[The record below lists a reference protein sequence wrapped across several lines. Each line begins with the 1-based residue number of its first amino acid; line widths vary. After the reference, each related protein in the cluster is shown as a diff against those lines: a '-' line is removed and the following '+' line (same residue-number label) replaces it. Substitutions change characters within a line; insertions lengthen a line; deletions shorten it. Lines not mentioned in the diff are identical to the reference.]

1 MTSYIGWIIGA
12 IILFVMLS
20 TRNLFKDMIAIISKT
35 IQETIKLG
43 ITVISFFFRIV
54 SVAELYIVL
63 LIDIFAGNLKQSAV
77 TRLLS
82 VAVVMLSVASFY
94 TTYSG
99 MGYLIE
105 GEVSPLIRLCVTFGI
120 QAIMLGASLKIGKCS
135 IVRVSGAADVAAPPL
150 LPDGIG
156 LGKWGIGLR
165 VAAVVLAGTV
175 YGLVYFLDL
184 GGKWENFLYM
194 LGCFLL
200 IGCLCSL
207 LPYIF
212 TESHRG
218 ALSTTLLIVYFATL
232 SVSSFFSYHTLLNTL
247 YREEER
253 KIDNIVI
260 VAEEVSNLVEDS
272 KGCFDKG
279 YQVEVQKRL
288 MNAADSLRKEAT
300 LEAFHGSADMQRI
313 VESETFET
321 NYTTLQRIVPEYH
334 KAKAEIEAEA
344 EIETEA
350 EAEEKKTP
358 RMMEIEYYV
367 RSELGPKFEAEIGVT
382 PGIQSFLEILEYDA
396 AKKVCME
403 GINIL
408 LTNLQKLEWDAAEA
422 AASEAALEDILAFMN
437 RYILAEDRDALDPN
451 LRELGELLETTSA
464 WKRFL
469 YSAKSLQQ
477 EILSLDTSSDT
488 LDWNKSIQTLSKEVQ
503 ELLNGVPPYFQVF
516 PSGDGEPPLES
527 VGQQISA
534 AELSL
539 QLQRTVRDHRPGL
552 NKIEQNLRAF
562 VEAPQL
568 SLFAA
573 LIAVLMDTLI
583 LFVGMLLPRMIQ
595 YFKDTKAY
603 GAGAKYDPE
612 EIEEV
617 LDNTFNKPVQER
629 DE

>member
-1 MTSYIGWIIGA
+1 MTSYIGWIIAA

-105 GEVSPLIRLCVTFGI
+105 GEVGPLIRLCVTFGI

-135 IVRVSGAADVAAPPL
+135 IVRASGAGDVAVPL
-150 LPDGIG
+150 LLPGGIG

-165 VAAVVLAGTV
+165 VAAVVLAGIV

-207 LPYIF
+207 LSYIF

-218 ALSTTLLIVYFATL
+218 TLSTTLLIVYFATL
-232 SVSSFFSYHTLLNTL
+232 LVSSFFSYHTLLNTL

-260 VAEEVSNLVEDS
+260 VAEEISDLVEDS
-272 KGCFDKG
+272 KDCFDKG

-313 VESETFET
+313 VESGTFET
-321 NYTTLQRIVPEYH
+321 NYATLERIVGEYH
-334 KAKAEIEAEA
+334 KAGEGAED
-344 EIETEA
+344 
-350 EAEEKKTP
+350 EEKTP
-358 RMMEIEYYV
+358 RQMEIEYYV
-367 RSELGPKFEAEIGVT
+367 RSKLGPSFEAEIGER

-396 AKKVCME
+396 AKRACME
-403 GINIL
+403 GINVL

-422 AASEAALEDILAFMN
+422 VASETALEDILAFMN
-437 RYILAEDRDALDPN
+437 KYIPAEDRDALDPN
-451 LRELGELLETTSA
+451 LRELGGLLETASS

-488 LDWNKSIQTLSKEVQ
+488 LDWKRSIRTLSQEVQ
-503 ELLNGVPPYFQVF
+503 ELLNGVPPYFQAFSNGNGVL
-516 PSGDGEPPLES
+516 LES
-527 VGQQISA
+527 VGQRTSA

-539 QLQRTVRDHRPGL
+539 RLQRTVRDHRPGL

-562 VEAPQL
+562 VEVPQV

-603 GAGAKYDPE
+603 GAGAKYDPNEME
-612 EIEEV
+612 EI
-617 LDNTFNKPVQER
+617 LDNVFNKPVQER